1 MPGDEASAAEI
12 GPTLSSHRKDSSDG
26 NLKWL
31 AQSLQV
37 NTTTIPL
44 IAGFSGGVVSTTLLL
59 PLDIIKL
66 RLQVTESSKP
76 WLRFRS
82 FRILGGIVKYEGFGA
97 LWQGWTP
104 AVLGSAISW
113 GGYFYFYE
121 GFKRK
126 LVEHRLSKKES
137 RPSSDVVVNSTDGT
151 RPKPPVNTT
160 VPSYALSSV
169 DNFVLA
175 CAAGAVMVAITNP
188 VWLVKTRMQLQ
199 MRKTGE
205 RHHIKPYNGMID
217 AFRTIVRE
225 EGLTALYKGSG
236 PALLLTSHGGVQFV
250 VYEYLR
256 KNFRVERPK
265 REEDQQENVWLRLKQ
280 SARFLA
286 MGAVAKL

>member
-1 MPGDEASAAEI
+1 MPDDEASATEI
-12 GPTLSSHRKDSSDG
+12 GPTTSSHRKDTSDVS
-26 NLKWL
+26 NLKL
-31 AQSLQV
+31 APSFQV
-37 NTTTIPL
+37 NAATIPL

-82 FRILGGIVKYEGFGA
+82 FRILGGIVKYEGFWA

-126 LVEHRLSKKES
+126 LVEHRLSEKKS
-137 RPSSDVVVNSTDGT
+137 RPTLDVIVDGADGT
-151 RPKPPVNTT
+151 NAPDVPVSSNSLT
-160 VPSYALSSV
+160 SV
-169 DNFVLA
+169 DNFALA

-205 RHHIKPYNGMID
+205 QHHIKPYNGMID

-225 EGLTALYKGSG
+225 EGFAALYKGSG

-256 KNFRVERPK
+256 KNFRVERPR
-265 REEDQQENVWLRLKQ
+265 REEDQNENVWLRLKQ
-280 SARFLA
+280 STGFLA